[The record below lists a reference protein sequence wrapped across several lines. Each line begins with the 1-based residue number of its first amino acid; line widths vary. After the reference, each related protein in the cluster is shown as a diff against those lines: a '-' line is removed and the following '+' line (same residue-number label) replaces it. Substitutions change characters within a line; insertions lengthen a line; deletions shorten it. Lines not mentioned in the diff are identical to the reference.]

1 MLNALIVDDEED
13 ICELLQEALEKFEL
27 NVRYTLTGEE
37 AVQRIR
43 TQEFKLCI
51 VDLRLSTGI
60 TGLDVIRVIREH
72 SPKCIVVAMTGYV
85 DVGLRQ
91 AAEKI
96 GVDAFLAKPDDL
108 RQDVFDKKIRTLLQS
123 K

>member
-13 ICELLQEALEKFEL
+13 ICELLREALEKFEM
-27 NVRYTLTGEE
+27 NVRYALTGEE

-43 TQEFKLCI
+43 SQELKLCI

-72 SPKCIVVAMTGYV
+72 SLKCIVIAMTGYV

-91 AAEKI
+91 EAEKI
-96 GVDAFLAKPDDL
+96 GIDAFLAKPDDL
-108 RQDVFDKKIRTLLQS
+108 RQNIFDEKIKTLLQL

>member
-13 ICELLQEALEKFEL
+13 ICELLREALEKFEL
-27 NVRYTLTGEE
+27 NTRYTLTGEE

-43 TQEFKLCI
+43 NQEFRLCI

-60 TGLDVIRVIREH
+60 TGLDVIQIIREH
-72 SPKCIVVAMTGYV
+72 SPKCLIVAMTGYV
-85 DVGLRQ
+85 DIGLRQ

-96 GVDAFLAKPDDL
+96 GIDAFLTKPDDL
-108 RQDVFDKKIRTLLQS
+108 RQNVFDEKIKNLLQL
-123 K
+123 

>member
-1 MLNALIVDDEED
+1 MLNAMIVDDEED

-51 VDLRLSTGI
+51 VDLRLSTEI
-60 TGLDVIRVIREH
+60 TGLDVIRIIREH

-85 DVGLRQ
+85 DIGLRQ

-96 GVDAFLAKPDDL
+96 GIDAFLAKPDDL
-108 RQDVFDKKIRTLLQS
+108 REETFDKKIRTLLQL

>member
-13 ICELLQEALEKFEL
+13 ICELLREALEKFEL

-43 TQEFKLCI
+43 SQEFKLCI

-85 DVGLRQ
+85 DIGLRQ

-96 GVDAFLAKPDDL
+96 GINAFLAKPDDL
-108 RQDVFDKKIRTLLQS
+108 RQDVFDEKIKNLLQL

>member
-13 ICELLQEALEKFEL
+13 ICELLLEALEKFEL
-27 NVRYTLTGEE
+27 NVRYALTGEE
-37 AVQRIR
+37 ALQRVR
-43 TQEFKLCI
+43 SQEFNLCI

-60 TGLDVIRVIREH
+60 TGLDVIKVIREYW
-72 SPKCIVVAMTGYV
+72 PKCIIIGMTGYV

-91 AAEKI
+91 EAEKI
-96 GVDAFLAKPDDL
+96 GINAFFSKPDDL
-108 RQDVFDKKIRTLLQS
+108 RQEAFDEKIKILLQL